1 MENQSTTKQSAKR
14 PYNLNTDLASW
25 AQDETM
31 ATMIINGVIN
41 PDQERGYGLSNEP
54 GTQTCYALTSGYEP
68 CGHINVDDGGVV
80 VFSTNGTNSEIGIA
94 RDCNY
99 TALVNNT
106 CMGFDTA
113 YPIKGTFRMRNG
125 CEKNIYFID
134 GNNVDRHINL
144 DRLDDYQS
152 SPGVWDCDT
161 MTLAPSFEMASVD
174 SIEVNEGEGNNPIGT
189 TRLFFRYSN
198 GTGAETPFFLG
209 TRPITIYDDSSLTNY
224 DGITGAFDVAS
235 GGTDFE
241 SSSKSITVTLSNV
254 DQSYDSIEV
263 AAVHYITG
271 DGLTTTTYLVG
282 DQTITGDT
290 WTFIYSGPSNSST
303 TIDLAEIQIDPVVYP
318 KSKAIT
324 QFDNRLVRANVCSH
338 DIDWKEFQKTA
349 NDINVA
355 YVATE
360 SDAYDVSNERNAKN
374 PVYVRGLMSDEVIAL
389 GIRWV
394 LNDGTFGPPLHI
406 PGRVADSDS
415 RINITT
421 GNSFSHI
428 RNQVPG
434 GEDWDTQ
441 ALEVVSSI
449 TDATSQILEEDVAH
463 LGVSVGAD
471 VPRWKAYNTAQ
482 PTTGGN
488 PLAGIMGYHESAST
502 YPDTRDCNNVPIYP
516 HDDLGGGSYSMHNVR
531 HHRLP
536 DANLVHPFEGTDTR
550 HLGAVLSNIVPP
562 AALADQVQGY
572 QILIA
577 KPERTVLAKGLYTY
591 ALQQNLITGGTS
603 LDKHYQPMPFY
614 QDDHNYTYTRNGDAN
629 APNKVLDL
637 GVFMSPEFSHVN
649 ELANGVYI
657 KFEGVVQMDVE
668 RFNQVEGGF
677 APNPTYGKR
686 ALYSGVWDTFSNP
699 TCANRKID
707 GQIALGYDRE
717 YEGFRSAGLKVSNR
731 GQQQEIIYYD
741 IADDVTDYA
750 SSDTTPDADSASGS
764 TGVAYVMYASIKN
777 TKDVYSDVDA
787 LVYESLQDGFT
798 VAAFSTAIVTGYDT
812 VVAPYVHKKT
822 VAVEFDMDTIYSN
835 KDYEHAL
842 GSFSIIPV
850 ESRVNF
856 ALAHESNDVYVLRK
870 NANDGQF
877 LLPLYED
884 RDGDSDA
891 EANYDEHVILYNPD
905 MFVKQPIKREFAT
918 YETECTG
925 CSNCFPTTIV
935 YSGVATQENV
945 DAYKVTLANNFTQ
958 VEGTGGEITEMFSA
972 GRSLFIRTEASLF
985 QQTPSAASLKG
996 NGVDVYLGTASF
1008 FSLPANEIIKTSYGY
1023 GGSQDRFDMIRTQ
1036 FGIFYV
1042 DRNQGKVYQFINGQL
1057 DPISD
1062 RGMAKFFKKHL
1073 PSDLI
1078 RELRAQGIDYSLRDA
1093 ICDDNGLGVQTA
1105 YDPFHERII
1114 FNVKDYYPTF
1124 NWTIY
1129 DDQVSYNEGDHV
1141 FDTSDNKFY
1150 FFDQS
1155 VIKTGMLFTQKDKFE
1170 NRSFTISYDPKEK
1183 KWVSF
1188 HSYNPQWMYNNDEK
1202 LFSFLDNQNYE
1213 HLHRNRYTNFYGT
1226 RYPFVVETTHY
1237 SPQSSTLEA
1246 INWHTKVDEYDTSR
1260 ERFKAVDDVTFDNF
1274 IAYTHEQSSG
1284 STTINVKGRDD
1295 AYMTYAIDE
1304 SMAEK
1309 VDQNWRMGR
1318 IRDRVIDHT
1327 LPLFT
1332 SSWTDTEYYNQ
1343 YNSSGQGYR
1352 DKMPYSSA
1360 YSTSISQ
1367 YDLAMLRD
1375 KDHFVR
1381 LSFNPENDYR
1391 ITIDYINTK
1400 KKHSFR

>member
-125 CEKNIYFID
+125 CEKNIYFVD

-161 MTLAPSFEMASVD
+161 MTLSATFSVASVID
-174 SIEVNEGEGNNPIGT
+174 IEVQDSGGSLPIGT
-189 TRLFFRYSN
+189 LRVSFRYKDSSGN
-198 GTGAETPFFLG
+198 TTPVFLI
-209 TRPITIYDDSSLTNY
+209 TNPIIIYDEGSNTDYNNITGGY
-224 DGITGAFDVAS
+224 DQASGIT
-235 GGTDFE
+235 DFVT
-241 SSSKSITVTLSNV
+241 SNKSVILTLQ
-254 DQSYDSIEV
+254 DLDTSYDTLEV
-263 AAVHYITG
+263 LATHYITG
-271 DGLTTTTYLVG
+271 DGVTTASYIVGEQSINGTDWTY
-282 DQTITGDT
+282 T
-290 WTFIYSGPSNSST
+290 YSGLGVGAIS
-303 TIDLAEIQIDPVVYP
+303 IDTAEIQIDPVVYP
-318 KSKAIT
+318 TSKAIT
-324 QFDNRLVRANVCSH
+324 QFDNRLLRANVCSH
-338 DIDWKEFQKTA
+338 DIDWKEFQKEA
-349 NDINVA
+349 NDIAVLYAAAEEN
-355 YVATE
+355 
-360 SDAYDVSNERNAKN
+360 AYDVSNDRNAKN
-374 PVYVRGLMSDEVIAL
+374 PVTPRGFMADEIYAL
-389 GIRWV
+389 GIRWI
-394 LNDGTFGPPLHI
+394 LNDGTFGPVLHI
-406 PGRVADSDS
+406 PGREADSDA

-421 GNSFSHI
+421 GNSFTHI

-434 GEDWDTQ
+434 GGDWDTQ
-441 ALEVVSSI
+441 DLDVVASI
-449 TDATSQILEEDVAH
+449 TDATTQVLEEDVHH
-463 LGVSVGAD
+463 LGFSAGQD
-471 VPRWKAYNTAQ
+471 LPRWKVYNTAQ
-482 PTTGGN
+482 PLAPGN
-488 PLAGIMGYHESAST
+488 PLSGIMGYHESATT
-502 YPDTRDCNNVPIYP
+502 YPDTRDCNDVPIYP
-516 HDDLGGGSYSMHNVR
+516 HDDLGGGSYAMHNIR
-531 HHRLP
+531 HHRMP
-536 DANLVHPFEGTDTR
+536 DSNLVHPFNGEDLR
-550 HLGAVLSNIVPP
+550 YFSIALSNISVP
-562 AALADQVQGY
+562 AAYSDEVQGY
-572 QILIA
+572 QILVG
-577 KPERTVLAKGLYTY
+577 KSERTVLAKGIYTY
-591 ALQQNLITGGTS
+591 ALEAEVLSTPQ
-603 LDKHYQPMPFY
+603 DVYYQPMPFY
-614 QDDHNYTYTRNGDAN
+614 QQGTSDYRHNSETSADTSIKA
-629 APNKVLDL
+629 LDF
-637 GVFMSPEFSHVN
+637 GCFVGPEFLYAN
-649 ELANGVYI
+649 EFPNGAYV
-657 KFEGVVQMDVE
+657 KFEGTVQGDTTVVREYD
-668 RFNQVEGGF
+668 NGSGTP
-677 APNPTYGKR
+677 PNRTDIGWK
-686 ALYSGVWDTFSNP
+686 SEWDTFANP
-699 TCANRKID
+699 SCANRTID
-707 GQIALGYDRE
+707 NSIALGYDRVF
-717 YEGFRSAGLKVSNR
+717 EGFSQSGEIIDNR
-731 GQQQEIIYYD
+731 GQQQEIIFFKLV
-741 IADDVTDYA
+741 DDVIDYA
-750 SSDTTPDADSASGS
+750 SSDTVAFGATGS
-764 TGVAYVMYASIKN
+764 TAVNYYWYASIKN
-777 TKDVYSDVDA
+777 TNDVYSDLDA
-787 LVYESLQDGFT
+787 IVYEAADDQFND
-798 VAAFSTAIVTGYDT
+798 AAFGATVIQKGDT
-812 VVAPYVHKKT
+812 IIAPFVHKKT
-822 VAVEFDMDTIYSN
+822 VNSAGAYDDLVGGSDFREEYS
-835 KDYEHAL
+835 A
-842 GSFSIIPV
+842 SFTVMPC
-850 ESRVNF
+850 ESRINF
-856 ALAHESNDVYVLRK
+856 ALAHEASDVFVLNK
-870 NANDGQF
+870 NIDEVKF
-877 LLPLYED
+877 LEAVIED
-884 RDGDSDA
+884 RDEDGFDES
-891 EANYDEHVILYNPD
+891 NFDEHTTLYNPD
-905 MFVKQPIKREFAT
+905 MHI
-918 YETECTG
+918 TEQLKPAFPSYVTDCSG
-925 CSNCFPTTIV
+925 CSNCFPNMIV
-935 YSGVATQENV
+935 YSGVASQENV
-945 DAYKVTLANNFTQ
+945 DAYKITLANNFTQ
-958 VEGTGGEITEMFSA
+958 TEGTSGEITEMFSA
-972 GRSLFIRTEASLF
+972 GRSLLLRTEGSLF
-985 QQTPSAASLKG
+985 EQTPSAASLKG
-996 NGVDVYLGTASF
+996 SGVDVYLGTASF
-1008 FSLPANEIIKTSYGY
+1008 FSLPAKEIIKTAYGY
-1023 GGSQDRFDMIRTQ
+1023 GGSQDRFDLIETQ

-1042 DRNQGKVYQFINGQL
+1042 DRNQGKAYQFINGQL

-1062 RGMAKFFKKHL
+1062 RGMSKFFKKYL

-1309 VDQNWRMGR
+1309 VDQNWRVGR
-1318 IRDRVIDHT
+1318 IRDRVVDHT

-1360 YSTSISQ
+1360 YSTSMSQ

-1381 LSFNPENDYR
+1381 LSFNPESDYR